1 MVSDG
6 DFAAMSEGLP
16 DAWREVQVCFNVEN
30 VEETYDFAKAL
41 FYEIVDRSGP
51 EAALLDAWD
60 PVVRDY
66 DLQQKG
72 YYAYDPENSAETGIE
87 VIDYAQRDS
96 SLFRLYWQYM
106 PQFRALDK
114 ADFVKTTAV
123 FLILFIFIAI
133 VCFAAVIVIAY
144 TRCMTIALT
153 HRQVYDDLR
162 RLGAPQRYLY
172 QSVRGQVKRVF
183 LTPAVVGTSL
193 IYAFY
198 MLIMYFNGDPPGI
211 TATEAAGL
219 LASLGVIAAVSVLLY
234 GVYRMTLRAVC
245 RSLDVRN

>member
-1 MVSDG
+1 M
-6 DFAAMSEGLP
+6 
-16 DAWREVQVCFNVEN
+16 
-30 VEETYDFAKAL
+30 L
-41 FYEIVDRSGP
+41 FRS
-51 EAALLDAWD
+51 
-60 PVVRDY
+60 
-66 DLQQKG
+66 
-72 YYAYDPENSAETGIE
+72 
-87 VIDYAQRDS
+87 DYAQRDS

>member
-1 MVSDG
+1 M
-6 DFAAMSEGLP
+6 
-16 DAWREVQVCFNVEN
+16 
-30 VEETYDFAKAL
+30 
-41 FYEIVDRSGP
+41 
-51 EAALLDAWD
+51 
-60 PVVRDY
+60 
-66 DLQQKG
+66 
-72 YYAYDPENSAETGIE
+72 
-87 VIDYAQRDS
+87 
-96 SLFRLYWQYM
+96 
-106 PQFRALDK
+106 
-114 ADFVKTTAV
+114 KTTAV

-198 MLIMYFNGDPPGI
+198 MLIMYFNGDPLGI